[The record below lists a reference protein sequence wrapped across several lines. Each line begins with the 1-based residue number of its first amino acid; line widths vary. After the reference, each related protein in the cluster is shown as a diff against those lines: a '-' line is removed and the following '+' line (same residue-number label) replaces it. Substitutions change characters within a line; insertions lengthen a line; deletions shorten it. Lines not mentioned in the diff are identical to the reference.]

1 MKLSDK
7 YRPTSVSDIVGQFSV
22 VKIKKALAQPY
33 SGCWCFVGHPGTGKT
48 ACAAAVAS
56 ELECD
61 SEMTGLF
68 RITASDL
75 GVDAARELFDRKLR
89 LRPFNDSGWK
99 CVIIEELELL
109 SQQCQVFL
117 KVALENLPP
126 KTTVLATSNGFGKL
140 QEALMERF
148 TVLEFLSG
156 QHFANQC
163 VRKLKE
169 IWACEVGSDP
179 PADIAQWGWVG
190 DRFSMRIAMQRLQS
204 VVDGRPARCRV
215 EG

>member
-1 MKLSDK
+1 
-7 YRPTSVSDIVGQFSV
+7 
-22 VKIKKALAQPY
+22 
-33 SGCWCFVGHPGTGKT
+33 
-48 ACAAAVAS
+48 
-56 ELECD
+56 
-61 SEMTGLF
+61 MTGLF

-99 CVIIEELELL
+99 CVIVEELELL

-126 KTTVLATSNGFGKL
+126 KTMVVATSNGTGKL

-156 QHFANQC
+156 QFFASQC
-163 VRKLKE
+163 VRRLKE
-169 IWACEVGSDP
+169 IWGCEMEGEP
-179 PADIAQWGWVG
+179 PADIGTWGWVG
-190 DRFSMRIAMQRLQS
+190 DRFSMRIALQRLQQ
-204 VVDGRPARCRV
+204 VVDGRPERVRV